1 MVQVI
6 TSVLVWVITGLIGLV
21 CTVLFKL
28 LKEER
33 ANAKAMRNGMRT
45 LLRNELIKTHREY
58 VESSGKCPLA
68 VKEYTERTYKAY
80 HELDGN
86 GTGTTMYEDIMAL
99 PVEG

>member
-6 TSVLVWVITGLIGLV
+6 TSVLVWVITGLLGLV

-45 LLRNELIKTHREY
+45 LLRNELIKTHRE
-58 VESSGKCPLA
+58 
-68 VKEYTERTYKAY
+68 
-80 HELDGN
+80 
-86 GTGTTMYEDIMAL
+86 
-99 PVEG
+99 